1 MGDKTERVV
10 VELPATAVRFAEA
23 CAGGR
28 DISRVIEAG
37 LKSLACELMKEE
49 AREFAQDSH
58 YLN

>member
-1 MGDKTERVV
+1 MGDKMERVL

-37 LKSLACELMKEE
+37 LKSLAGELMKED
-49 AREFAQDSH
+49 AREHPPDSH
-58 YLN
+58 YVN